1 LSKVER
7 TEDSIAEKL
16 IEYFQYNKSII
27 AVYLYGSVVTG
38 KAIMASDVDIALHNL
53 QLAIQ
58 GCIDIGSHAISD
70 EGWGVAGS
78 LNEIFYIL
86 QNKGVIKAEVS
97 EKMISMVGFRNI
109 LVHEYE
115 TISFDIVCN
124 ILHHH
129 LKDINEYLLAIVT
142 HFNLD

>member
-1 LSKVER
+1 MV
-7 TEDSIAEKL
+7 
-16 IEYFQYNKSII
+16 NKSVILRKVSSI
-27 AVYLYGSVVTG
+27 RHNLSRLKDKENVSLESL
-38 KAIMASDVDIALHNL
+38 KNDLDMQDIVLHNL

-58 GCIDIGSHAISD
+58 GCIDIGSHVISD

-86 QNKGVIKAEVS
+86 QNKGVIKAEMAD
-97 EKMISMVGFRNI
+97 KIISMVGFRNI

-115 TISFDIVCN
+115 TINFDIVCN

-129 LKDINEYLLAIVT
+129 LKDINEYLLAIVN
-142 HFNLD
+142 HFKLD

>member
-1 LSKVER
+1 MV
-7 TEDSIAEKL
+7 
-16 IEYFQYNKSII
+16 NKSVILRKVSLI
-27 AVYLYGSVVTG
+27 RHNLSRLKG
-38 KAIMASDVDIALHNL
+38 KENVSLESLKNDLDIQDIVLHNL

-58 GCIDIGSHAISD
+58 GCIDIGSHVISD

-86 QNKGVIKAEVS
+86 QNKGVIKAEMV

-115 TISFDIVCN
+115 TINFDIVCN

-129 LKDINEYLLAIVT
+129 LKDINEYLLTLVSY
-142 HFNLD
+142 FKLD

>member
-1 LSKVER
+1 MV
-7 TEDSIAEKL
+7 
-16 IEYFQYNKSII
+16 NKSVILRKVSLI
-27 AVYLYGSVVTG
+27 RHNLSRLKDKENVSLESL
-38 KAIMASDVDIALHNL
+38 KNDLDIQDIVLHNL

-58 GCIDIGSHAISD
+58 GCIDIGSHVISD

-86 QNKGVIKAEVS
+86 QNKGVIKAEMV

-115 TISFDIVCN
+115 NINFDIVYN

-129 LKDINEYLLAIVT
+129 LKDINEYLLVIVNY
-142 HFNLD
+142 FKLD

>member
-1 LSKVER
+1 MVNRSVIIKKISLIRHNLSRLKDKETVSLESLKN
-7 TEDSIAEKL
+7 DL
-16 IEYFQYNKSII
+16 
-27 AVYLYGSVVTG
+27 
-38 KAIMASDVDIALHNL
+38 DIQDIVLHNL

-58 GCIDIGSHAISD
+58 GCIDVGSHVISD

-86 QNKGVIKAEVS
+86 RDKGVIKVDLTKRMVS
-97 EKMISMVGFRNI
+97 IVGFRNI

-115 TISFDIVCN
+115 DINFDIVYN

-129 LKDINEYLLAIVT
+129 LRDINEYLLAIVNY
-142 HFNLD
+142 FKLD

>member
-1 LSKVER
+1 LV
-7 TEDSIAEKL
+7 
-16 IEYFQYNKSII
+16 NKSVILRKVSLI
-27 AVYLYGSVVTG
+27 RHNLSRLKDKENVSLESLQN
-38 KAIMASDVDIALHNL
+38 DFDIQDIVLHNL

-58 GCIDIGSHAISD
+58 GCIDIGSHVISD

-86 QNKGVIKAEVS
+86 QKKGVMKTKMV

-115 TISFDIVCN
+115 NINFDIVCN
-124 ILHHH
+124 LLHHH
-129 LKDINEYLLAIVT
+129 LKDINEYLVAIVD
-142 HFNLD
+142 FFKLD

>member
-1 LSKVER
+1 MVNRSVILKKISLIRHNLSRLRDKDNVPLESFKN
-7 TEDSIAEKL
+7 DL
-16 IEYFQYNKSII
+16 
-27 AVYLYGSVVTG
+27 
-38 KAIMASDVDIALHNL
+38 DIQDIVLHNL

-58 GCIDIGSHAISD
+58 GCIDVGSHVISD

-86 QNKGVIKAEVS
+86 RDKGVIKVDLTKRMVS
-97 EKMISMVGFRNI
+97 MIGFRNV

-115 TISFDIVCN
+115 DINLDIVYN

-129 LKDINEYLLAIVT
+129 LRDINEYLLAIVNY
-142 HFNLD
+142 FKLD

>member
-1 LSKVER
+1 MV
-7 TEDSIAEKL
+7 
-16 IEYFQYNKSII
+16 NKS
-27 AVYLYGSVVTG
+27 VVLR
-38 KAIMASDVDIALHNL
+38 KISLIRHNLSRLKNKENISLESLKNDFDIQDIVLHNL

-58 GCIDIGSHAISD
+58 GCIDIGSHVISD

-86 QNKGVIKAEVS
+86 QNKGVIKAEMA

-115 TISFDIVCN
+115 TINFDIVCN
-124 ILHHH
+124 ILQHH
-129 LKDINEYLLAIVT
+129 LRDINEYLLAMVN
-142 HFNLD
+142 HFNLG

>member
-1 LSKVER
+1 LV
-7 TEDSIAEKL
+7 
-16 IEYFQYNKSII
+16 NKSVILRKVSFI
-27 AVYLYGSVVTG
+27 RHNLSRLEDKENVSLESLQN
-38 KAIMASDVDIALHNL
+38 DLDIQDIVLHNL

-58 GCIDIGSHAISD
+58 GCIDIGSYVISD

-86 QNKGVIKAEVS
+86 QNKGVIKAEMAD
-97 EKMISMVGFRNI
+97 KIISMVGFRNI

-115 TISFDIVCN
+115 TINFDIVCN

-129 LKDINEYLLAIVT
+129 LKDINEYLLAIVN
-142 HFNLD
+142 HFKLDR

>member
-1 LSKVER
+1 MV
-7 TEDSIAEKL
+7 
-16 IEYFQYNKSII
+16 NKSVVLRKVSLIRHNLSRLKNKENI
-27 AVYLYGSVVTG
+27 SLGSL
-38 KAIMASDVDIALHNL
+38 KNDFDIQDIVLHNL

-58 GCIDIGSHAISD
+58 GCIDIGSHVISD

-86 QNKGVIKAEVS
+86 QNKGVIKAEMS

-115 TISFDIVCN
+115 TINFDIVCN
-124 ILHHH
+124 ILQHH
-129 LKDINEYLLAIVT
+129 LKDINEYLLAMVT

>member
-1 LSKVER
+1 MV
-7 TEDSIAEKL
+7 
-16 IEYFQYNKSII
+16 NKS
-27 AVYLYGSVVTG
+27 VVFR
-38 KAIMASDVDIALHNL
+38 KISHIRHNLSRLKNKENISLESLKNDFDIQDIALHNL

-58 GCIDIGSHAISD
+58 GCIDIGSHVISD

-115 TISFDIVCN
+115 TINFDIVCN

-129 LKDINEYLLAIVT
+129 LKDINEYLLAIVN

>member
-1 LSKVER
+1 MV
-7 TEDSIAEKL
+7 
-16 IEYFQYNKSII
+16 NKSVILRKI
-27 AVYLYGSVVTG
+27 SHIRHNLSRLKG
-38 KAIMASDVDIALHNL
+38 KENIFLDSLTNDLDMQDIVLHNL

-58 GCIDIGSHAISD
+58 GCIDIGSHVISD

-86 QNKGVIKAEVS
+86 QKKGVIQAEMV

-115 TISFDIVCN
+115 TINFDIVCN

-129 LKDINEYLLAIVT
+129 LKDINEYLLAIVKR
-142 HFNLD
+142 FKLD

>member
-1 LSKVER
+1 MV
-7 TEDSIAEKL
+7 
-16 IEYFQYNKSII
+16 NKS
-27 AVYLYGSVVTG
+27 VVLRKISHIRHNLSRLKNKG
-38 KAIMASDVDIALHNL
+38 NISLESLKNDFDIQDIALHNL

-58 GCIDIGSHAISD
+58 GCIDIGSHVISD

-115 TISFDIVCN
+115 TINFDIVCN

-129 LKDINEYLLAIVT
+129 LEDINEYLLAIVT

>member
-1 LSKVER
+1 MV
-7 TEDSIAEKL
+7 
-16 IEYFQYNKSII
+16 NKS
-27 AVYLYGSVVTG
+27 VVLR
-38 KAIMASDVDIALHNL
+38 KVSLIRHNLSRLKNKENISLESLKNDFDIQDIVLHNL

-58 GCIDIGSHAISD
+58 GCIDIGSHVISD

-86 QNKGVIKAEVS
+86 QNKGVIKAEMS
-97 EKMISMVGFRNI
+97 EKIISMVGFRNI

-115 TISFDIVCN
+115 TINFDIVCN

-129 LKDINEYLLAIVT
+129 LKDINEYLLAIVN
-142 HFNLD
+142 HFKLD

>member
-1 LSKVER
+1 MV
-7 TEDSIAEKL
+7 
-16 IEYFQYNKSII
+16 NKSVILRKI
-27 AVYLYGSVVTG
+27 SHIRHNLSRLKG
-38 KAIMASDVDIALHNL
+38 KENILLDSLTNDLDMQDIVLHNL

-58 GCIDIGSHAISD
+58 GCIDIGSHVISD

-86 QNKGVIKAEVS
+86 QKKGVIQAEMV

-115 TISFDIVCN
+115 TINFDIVCN
-124 ILHHH
+124 ILQHH
-129 LKDINEYLLAIVT
+129 LKDINEYLLAIVNR
-142 HFNLD
+142 FKLD

>member
-1 LSKVER
+1 MVNRSVILKKISLIRHNLSRLRDKDNVPLESFKN
-7 TEDSIAEKL
+7 DL
-16 IEYFQYNKSII
+16 
-27 AVYLYGSVVTG
+27 
-38 KAIMASDVDIALHNL
+38 DIQDIVLHNL

-58 GCIDIGSHAISD
+58 GCIDVGSHVISD

-86 QNKGVIKAEVS
+86 RDKGVIKVDLT
-97 EKMISMVGFRNI
+97 KRMVSMVGFRNV

-115 TISFDIVCN
+115 DINLDIVYN

-129 LKDINEYLLAIVT
+129 LRDINDYLLAIVNY
-142 HFNLD
+142 FKLD

>member
-1 LSKVER
+1 MV
-7 TEDSIAEKL
+7 
-16 IEYFQYNKSII
+16 NKSVILRKVSLI
-27 AVYLYGSVVTG
+27 RHNLSRLKDRENVSLESL
-38 KAIMASDVDIALHNL
+38 KNDLDIQDIVLHNL

-58 GCIDIGSHAISD
+58 GCIDIGSHVISD

-86 QNKGVIKAEVS
+86 QNKGVIKAEMV

-115 TISFDIVCN
+115 NINFDIVYN

-129 LKDINEYLLAIVT
+129 LKDINEYLLVIVNY
-142 HFNLD
+142 FKLD

>member
-1 LSKVER
+1 MV
-7 TEDSIAEKL
+7 
-16 IEYFQYNKSII
+16 NKS
-27 AVYLYGSVVTG
+27 VTLRKISLVRHNLSRLKDKG
-38 KAIMASDVDIALHNL
+38 DCSLEFLKNDLDAQDIVLHNL

-58 GCIDIGSHAISD
+58 GCIDIGSHVVSD

-86 QNKGVIKAEVS
+86 QNKGVINTEMTERMV
-97 EKMISMVGFRNI
+97 SMVGFRNI

-115 TISFDIVCN
+115 IVNFDIVYN

-129 LKDINEYLLAIVT
+129 LEDINEYLLAIVNY
-142 HFNLD
+142 FKLG